1 MPSFRV
7 GVVSEVVGERAGL
20 QRVLVDL
27 GSAPERAYVLT
38 QLIGA
43 VAVGDRVVVNT
54 TAVELELGS
63 GGWHVVH
70 WNLTRGPWSE
80 PGPGHLMKLRYTSL
94 QVDTGAAEEDG
105 GVPRTLQGCPVIV
118 AGVHSQL
125 PIAAAAIGALR

>member
-27 GSAPERAYVLT
+27 GSAPEPAYVLT

-54 TAVELELGS
+54 TAVELGLGT

-70 WNLTRGPWSE
+70 WNLTGE
-80 PGPGHLMKLRYTSL
+80 PPTGAAEPAPPRLGAGMKLRYTSL
-94 QVDTGAAEEDG
+94 QVGVESAESADVADVGGMPVVAAG
-105 GVPRTLQGCPVIV
+105 L
-118 AGVHSQL
+118 HSQL
-125 PIAAAAIGALR
+125 AAVAVAF